1 MFRFC
6 FFTKANKYVK
16 MVNTDRKA
24 YLREVIIMNGTFVRF
39 IAAMAVGTVAGI
51 IALACVIFAVSI
63 MS

>member
-1 MFRFC
+1 
-6 FFTKANKYVK
+6 
-16 MVNTDRKA
+16 
-24 YLREVIIMNGTFVRF
+24 MNGTFVRF